1 MAKATT
7 RPRDLKSKTGVK
19 GSRGERGPRGPVG
32 PAGPK
37 MKAEEVLALVDD
49 QFVQIRKQLNLQLQR
64 TGQLQMQ
71 LDKIQKNTTEA
82 CAALDLMH
90 PLVKKLVE
98 AG

>member
-7 RPRDLKSKTGVK
+7 DKRGLKGDRGRTGA
-19 GSRGERGPRGPVG
+19 RGVPGPVG

-49 QFVQIRKQLNLQLQR
+49 QFYQIRKQLTLQLQR
-64 TGQLQMQ
+64 TGQLQVQ

-82 CAALDLMH
+82 CSALDLMR
-90 PLVKKLVE
+90 PLVKKLIE
-98 AG
+98 ED